1 MKTKPKYSQ
10 YVKFVIYCVVI
21 VLLNIVGLTLFFRL
35 DLTANNIYSISKV
48 SQKVVSTL
56 SEPLTLNVFFTK
68 NLPVPYNNIER
79 YLHDLLEEYAIHA
92 NKFFNYRFYNVSPEA
107 EGVTPTASEN
117 QKLASD
123 YGIHPVQIRAVE
135 KDAVKFKKAYMG
147 LVLIHGDMVERIPT
161 ITTID
166 GLEYQLTTAIQKLN
180 NKISAFLSLSEKIK
194 VQLVLSSSLKEVA
207 SLMGLK
213 QLSDYPDRLK
223 EIVSSLNEKTYN
235 KLEYVHIDPSSGKDS
250 NVKLDDPDL
259 VNLKWPAYP
268 KNNIKAGTGT
278 IGLMMTYGEK
288 TRVIQILDVIRIPII
303 GTQYNL
309 MDLAQFE
316 EVINDNLESLVD
328 INQKIGYLAGH
339 GTLMVTNSPMMMRQG
354 NPDGMTNFSNLVSRG
369 YSIKPIDL
377 KGGTIPDSLGC
388 LIIAR
393 PTEKFT
399 DYQLYQIDQA
409 LMRGTNLALF
419 LDAFQEVRPQGRQG
433 MGAPPGQMLKPLDT
447 GLQKLLEHY
456 GIRIKKSIVMDQN
469 SHKEILPQQMGGG
482 EVSIYFVP
490 LIKNRNISKSL
501 DFMKHIKG
509 LVTIRMSPLELDEER
524 ISKNNISAYR
534 LFSSSDKSWEMKE
547 NINLNPMFLRPPD
560 SNEEFDSYSLAY
572 LLEGE
577 FSSYFDGKQMPE
589 KIVPKEEKPDA
600 AKKDET
606 GKPEKEA
613 DKPKTPD
620 IDLSKIEGKGGFLAK
635 SKRSKIFLMASSEML
650 KDNVLDREGKTP
662 NALFILNVLDA
673 LNQREDIAEMRS
685 KEQRFNPLGDTNPF
699 EKTFI
704 KTFNIVGLPVLVIL
718 FGLFIWMRRHSRK
731 KQIQM
736 IFQ

>member
-1 MKTKPKYSQ
+1 MKTKPKYSK

-21 VLLNIVGLTLFFRL
+21 VLLNIAGLTLFFRI
-35 DLTANNIYSISKV
+35 DLTANNIYSISKA

-68 NLPVPYNNIER
+68 NLPAPYNNIER
-79 YLHDLLEEYAIHA
+79 YLHDLLEEYAIQA
-92 NKFFNYRFYNVSPEA
+92 NKFFNFRFYNVSPEA
-107 EGVTPTASEN
+107 EGMTPTAGEN

-135 KDAVKFKKAYMG
+135 EDAVKFKKAYMG

-194 VQLVLSSSLKEVA
+194 VKLILSSSLKEVA

-213 QLSDYPDRLK
+213 QLADYPERLK
-223 EIVSSLNEKTYN
+223 EIVSSLNKKTYD

-259 VNLKWPAYP
+259 VHLKWPAFP

-309 MDLAQFE
+309 MELAQLE

-328 INQKIGYLAGH
+328 INEKIGYLAGH

-354 NPDGMTNFSNLVSRG
+354 NPDGMTNFSSLVSRG

-377 KGGTIPDSLGC
+377 KDGTIPDSLGC

-419 LDAFQEVRPQGRQG
+419 LDSFQEVGPQ
-433 MGAPPGQMLKPLDT
+433 GQMLKPLDT

-456 GIRIKKSIVMDQN
+456 GIRVKKSIVMDQN
-469 SHKEILPQQMGGG
+469 SHKEVLPRQMGGG

-490 LIKNRNISKSL
+490 LIKNRNINKSL
-501 DFMKHIKG
+501 NFMKHIKG
-509 LVTIRMSPLELDEER
+509 LVAIRMSPLELNEER
-524 ISKNNISAYR
+524 ISKNNISAFR
-534 LFSSSDKSWEMKE
+534 LFSSSDKSWETKE

-560 SNEEFDSYSLAY
+560 SKEDFESFPLAY

-577 FSSYFDGKQMPE
+577 FSSYFDGKPMPE
-589 KIVPKEEKPDA
+589 KTVPKEEKPEDV
-600 AKKDET
+600 KKDET
-606 GKPEKEA
+606 GKAEKEA
-613 DKPKTPD
+613 DKPKKPD
-620 IDLSKIEGKGGFLAK
+620 LDLSKIEGKGGFLAK
-635 SKRSKIFLMASSEML
+635 SKRTKIFLMASSEML

-673 LNQREDIAEMRS
+673 LNQREDIAVLRS
-685 KEQRFNPLGDTNPF
+685 KEQRFNPLRDTSTF
-699 EKTFI
+699 GKTFI
-704 KTFNIVGLPVLVIL
+704 KAFNIAGLPVLVIL

-731 KQIQM
+731 KQIQL

>member
-1 MKTKPKYSQ
+1 MKTKPKYSK

-21 VLLNIVGLTLFFRL
+21 VLLNIAGLTLFFRI
-35 DLTANNIYSISKV
+35 DLTANNIYSISKA

-68 NLPVPYNNIER
+68 NLPAPYNNIER
-79 YLHDLLEEYAIHA
+79 YLHDLLEEYAIQA
-92 NKFFNYRFYNVSPEA
+92 NKFFNFRFYNVSPEA
-107 EGVTPTASEN
+107 EGMTPTAGEN

-135 KDAVKFKKAYMG
+135 EDAVKFKKAYMG

-180 NKISAFLSLSEKIK
+180 NKISAFLSLSGKIK
-194 VQLVLSSSLKEVA
+194 VKLILSSSLKEVA

-213 QLSDYPDRLK
+213 QLADYPDRLK
-223 EIVSSLNEKTYN
+223 EIVSSLNKKTYD

-259 VNLKWPAYP
+259 VHLKWPAFP

-309 MDLAQFE
+309 MELAQLE

-328 INQKIGYLAGH
+328 INEKIGYLAGH

-354 NPDGMTNFSNLVSRG
+354 NPDGMTNFSSLVSRG
-369 YSIKPIDL
+369 YSIKPIYL
-377 KGGTIPDSLGC
+377 KDGTIPDSLGC

-419 LDAFQEVRPQGRQG
+419 LDSFQEVGPQ
-433 MGAPPGQMLKPLDT
+433 GQMLKPLDT

-456 GIRIKKSIVMDQN
+456 GIRVKKSIVMDQN
-469 SHKEILPQQMGGG
+469 SHKEVLPRQMGGG

-490 LIKNRNISKSL
+490 LIKNRNINKSL
-501 DFMKHIKG
+501 NFMKHIKG
-509 LVTIRMSPLELDEER
+509 LVAIRMSPLELNEER
-524 ISKNNISAYR
+524 ISKNNISAFR

-560 SNEEFDSYSLAY
+560 SKEDFESFPLAY

-577 FSSYFDGKQMPE
+577 FSSYFDGKPMPE
-589 KIVPKEEKPDA
+589 KTVPKEEKPEDV
-600 AKKDET
+600 KKDET
-606 GKPEKEA
+606 GKAEKEA
-613 DKPKTPD
+613 DKPKKPD
-620 IDLSKIEGKGGFLAK
+620 LDLSKIEGKGGFLAK
-635 SKRSKIFLMASSEML
+635 SKRTKIFLMASSEML

-673 LNQREDIAEMRS
+673 LNQREDIAVLRS
-685 KEQRFNPLGDTNPF
+685 KEQRFNPLRDTSTF
-699 EKTFI
+699 GKTFI
-704 KTFNIVGLPVLVIL
+704 KAFNIAGLPVLVIL

-731 KQIQM
+731 KQIQL

>member
-1 MKTKPKYSQ
+1 MKTKPKYSK

-21 VLLNIVGLTLFFRL
+21 VLLNIVGVTLFFRI
-35 DLTANNIYSISKV
+35 DLTANNIYSISKA

-68 NLPVPYNNIER
+68 NLPAPYNNLER

-92 NKFFNYRFYNVSPEA
+92 NKFFNYRFYNVSPET
-107 EGVTPTASEN
+107 EGVTPTANEN

-180 NKISAFLSLSEKIK
+180 NKISAFLSLPEKIK
-194 VQLVLSSSLKEVA
+194 VQLILSSSLNEVA

-223 EIVSSLNEKTYN
+223 EIVSSLNKKTYN

-259 VNLKWPAYP
+259 INLKWPAYP

-288 TRVIQILDVIRIPII
+288 TQVIQVLDVIRIPII

-309 MDLAQFE
+309 MDLAQLE

-328 INQKIGYLAGH
+328 INEKIGYLAGH
-339 GTLMVTNSPMMMRQG
+339 GTLMVTNSPMMARQG

-369 YSIKPIDL
+369 YSIKPVDL
-377 KGGTIPDSLGC
+377 KDGAIPDSLEC

-433 MGAPPGQMLKPLDT
+433 MGAPPGQMFKPLDT

-456 GIRIKKSIVMDQN
+456 GIRINKSIVMDQN
-469 SHKEILPQQMGGG
+469 SHKEVLPQQMGGG

-490 LIKNRNISKSL
+490 LIKNRNINKSIN
-501 DFMKHIKG
+501 FMKHIKG
-509 LVTIRMSPLELDEER
+509 LVAIRMSPLELNEER

-534 LFSSSDKSWEMKE
+534 LFSSSDKSWEMKK

-560 SNEEFDSYSLAY
+560 SKEDFESYPLAY

-577 FSSYFDGKQMPE
+577 FLSYFDGKPMPE
-589 KIVPKEEKPDA
+589 KTVPKEEKPGDV
-600 AKKDET
+600 KKDET
-606 GKPEKEA
+606 GKAVKEVE
-613 DKPKTPD
+613 KPKKPD
-620 IDLSKIEGKGGFLAK
+620 LDLSKIVGKGGFLAK
-635 SKRSKIFLMASSEML
+635 SKRTKIFLMASSEML

-662 NALFILNVLDA
+662 NALFILNALDA
-673 LNQREDIAEMRS
+673 LNEREDIAEMRS
-685 KEQRFNPLGDTNPF
+685 KEQRFNPLRDTSPF
-699 EKTFI
+699 GKTVI
-704 KTFNIVGLPVLVIL
+704 KTFNIVGLPVLLIL

>member
-1 MKTKPKYSQ
+1 MKTKPKYSK

-21 VLLNIVGLTLFFRL
+21 VLLNIAGLTLFFRI
-35 DLTANNIYSISKV
+35 DLTANNIYSISKA

-68 NLPVPYNNIER
+68 NLPAPYNNIER
-79 YLHDLLEEYAIHA
+79 YLHDLLEEYAIQA
-92 NKFFNYRFYNVSPEA
+92 NKFFNFRFYNVSPEA
-107 EGVTPTASEN
+107 EGMTPTAGEN

-135 KDAVKFKKAYMG
+135 EDAVKFKKAYMG

-180 NKISAFLSLSEKIK
+180 NKISAFLSLSGKIK
-194 VQLVLSSSLKEVA
+194 VKLILSSSLKEVA

-213 QLSDYPDRLK
+213 QLADYPDRLK
-223 EIVSSLNEKTYN
+223 EIVSSLNKKTYD

-259 VNLKWPAYP
+259 VHLKWPAFP

-309 MDLAQFE
+309 MELAQLE

-328 INQKIGYLAGH
+328 INEKIGYLAGH

-354 NPDGMTNFSNLVSRG
+354 NPDGMTNFSSLVSRG

-377 KGGTIPDSLGC
+377 KDGTIPDSLGC

-419 LDAFQEVRPQGRQG
+419 LDSFQEVGPQ
-433 MGAPPGQMLKPLDT
+433 GQMLKPLDT

-456 GIRIKKSIVMDQN
+456 GIRVKKSIVMDQN
-469 SHKEILPQQMGGG
+469 SHKEVLPRQMGGG

-490 LIKNRNISKSL
+490 LIKNRNINKSL
-501 DFMKHIKG
+501 NFMKHIKG
-509 LVTIRMSPLELDEER
+509 LVAIRMSPLELNEER
-524 ISKNNISAYR
+524 ISKNNISAFR

-560 SNEEFDSYSLAY
+560 SKEDFESFPLAY

-577 FSSYFDGKQMPE
+577 FSSYFDGKPMPE
-589 KIVPKEEKPDA
+589 KTVPKEEKPEDV
-600 AKKDET
+600 KKDET
-606 GKPEKEA
+606 GKAEKEA
-613 DKPKTPD
+613 DKPKKPD
-620 IDLSKIEGKGGFLAK
+620 LDLSKIEGKGGFLAK
-635 SKRSKIFLMASSEML
+635 SKRTKIFLMASSEML

-673 LNQREDIAEMRS
+673 LNQREDIAVLRS
-685 KEQRFNPLGDTNPF
+685 KEQRFNPLRDTSTF
-699 EKTFI
+699 GKTFI
-704 KTFNIVGLPVLVIL
+704 KAFNIAGLPVLVIL

-731 KQIQM
+731 KQIQL

>member
-1 MKTKPKYSQ
+1 MKTKPKYSK

-21 VLLNIVGLTLFFRL
+21 VLLNIVGVTLFFRI
-35 DLTANNIYSISKV
+35 DLTANNIYSISKA

-68 NLPVPYNNIER
+68 NLPAPYNNIER
-79 YLHDLLEEYAIHA
+79 YLHDLLEEYAIQA
-92 NKFFNYRFYNVSPEA
+92 NTFFNYRFFNVSPEA
-107 EGVTPTASEN
+107 EGATPTAGEN

-161 ITTID
+161 ITTTD

-180 NKISAFLSLSEKIK
+180 NKISTFLSLPEKIK
-194 VQLVLSSSLKEVA
+194 VQLILSSSLKEVA

-223 EIVSSLNEKTYN
+223 EIVSSLNKKAYN
-235 KLEYVHIDPSSGKDS
+235 KLEYVHIDPSSENDS
-250 NVKLDDPDL
+250 NVNLDDPDL
-259 VNLKWPAYP
+259 MNLKWPAYP

-309 MDLAQFE
+309 MDLAQLE
-316 EVINDNLESLVD
+316 EVINDNLDSLVD
-328 INQKIGYLAGH
+328 INEKIGYLAGH
-339 GTLMVTNSPMMMRQG
+339 GTLMATNSPMMARQG
-354 NPDGMTNFSNLVSRG
+354 NPDGMTNFSNLVSRS
-369 YSIKPIDL
+369 YSIKPVDL
-377 KGGTIPDSLGC
+377 KGGTIPDGLGC

-409 LMRGTNLALF
+409 LMQGTNLALF

-433 MGAPPGQMLKPLDT
+433 MGAPPGQMFKPLDT

-456 GIRIKKSIVMDQN
+456 GIRIKQSIVMDQN
-469 SHKEILPQQMGGG
+469 SHKEVLPQQMGGG
-482 EVSIYFVP
+482 EMSIYFVP
-490 LIKNRNISKSL
+490 LIKNRNINKSL

-509 LVTIRMSPLELDEER
+509 LVAIRMSPLELNEEQ
-524 ISKNNISAYR
+524 ISKNDISAYR
-534 LFSSSDKSWEMKE
+534 LFTSSDKSWEMKE

-560 SNEEFDSYSLAY
+560 SKEDFESFPLAY

-577 FSSYFDGKQMPE
+577 FSSYFDGKPMPE
-589 KIVPKEEKPDA
+589 KIVPKEEKPDDG
-600 AKKDET
+600 KKDET
-606 GKPEKEA
+606 GKADKEA
-613 DKPKTPD
+613 DKPKKPD
-620 IDLSKIEGKGGFLAK
+620 LDLSKIEGKGGFLAK
-635 SKRSKIFLMASSEML
+635 SKRAKIFLMASSEML
-650 KDNVLDREGKTP
+650 KDNVLDGEGKTP
-662 NALFILNVLDA
+662 NALYILNVLDA

-685 KEQRFNPLGDTNPF
+685 KEQRFNPLGDTSPF

-704 KTFNIVGLPVLVIL
+704 KTFNIVGLPILVIL
-718 FGLFIWMRRHSRK
+718 FGLFIWIRRHSRK

>member
-1 MKTKPKYSQ
+1 MKTKPKYSK

-21 VLLNIVGLTLFFRL
+21 VLLNIVGVTLFFRI
-35 DLTANNIYSISKV
+35 DLTANNIYSISKA

-68 NLPVPYNNIER
+68 NLPAPYNNLER

-92 NKFFNYRFYNVSPEA
+92 NKFFNYRFYNVSPET
-107 EGVTPTASEN
+107 EGVTPTANEN

-180 NKISAFLSLSEKIK
+180 NKISAFLSLPEKIK
-194 VQLVLSSSLKEVA
+194 VQLILSSSLNEVA

-223 EIVSSLNEKTYN
+223 EIVSSLNNKTYN

-259 VNLKWPAYP
+259 INLKWPAYP

-288 TRVIQILDVIRIPII
+288 TQVIQVLDVIRIPII

-309 MDLAQFE
+309 MDLAQLE

-328 INQKIGYLAGH
+328 INEKIGYLAGH
-339 GTLMVTNSPMMMRQG
+339 GTLMVTNSPMMARQG

-369 YSIKPIDL
+369 YSIKPVDL
-377 KGGTIPDSLGC
+377 KDGAIPDSLEC

-433 MGAPPGQMLKPLDT
+433 MGAPPGQMFKPLDT

-456 GIRIKKSIVMDQN
+456 GIRINKSIVMDQN
-469 SHKEILPQQMGGG
+469 SHKEVLPQQMGGG

-490 LIKNRNISKSL
+490 LIKNRNINKSIN
-501 DFMKHIKG
+501 FMKHIKG
-509 LVTIRMSPLELDEER
+509 LVAIRMSPLELNEER

-534 LFSSSDKSWEMKE
+534 LFSSSDKSWEMKK

-560 SNEEFDSYSLAY
+560 SKEDFESYPLAY

-577 FSSYFDGKQMPE
+577 FLSYFDGKPMPE
-589 KIVPKEEKPDA
+589 KTVPKEEKPGDV
-600 AKKDET
+600 KKDET
-606 GKPEKEA
+606 GKAVKEVE
-613 DKPKTPD
+613 KPKKPD
-620 IDLSKIEGKGGFLAK
+620 LDLSKIVGKGGFLAK
-635 SKRSKIFLMASSEML
+635 SKRTKIFLMASSEML

-662 NALFILNVLDA
+662 NALFILNALDA
-673 LNQREDIAEMRS
+673 LNEREDIAEMRS
-685 KEQRFNPLGDTNPF
+685 KEQRFNPLRDTSPF
-699 EKTFI
+699 GKTVI
-704 KTFNIVGLPVLVIL
+704 KTFNIVGLPVLLIL